1 MNDILSS
8 IPIFLLLTLL
18 LACHLLVFGALFPA
32 RVDKSAEHVRAALWR
47 SFWIGLVNFLFFG
60 AIVLLLFA
68 LSDGVQ
74 KSVLRVVLLLPAA
87 TITIVIFAFLS
98 LGLASISA
106 VIGERLFPEA
116 AAWKRSFFATLLLG
130 VGCTVP
136 LLGWFLLLPFAALT
150 GFGTV
155 LLTYYQRNK

>member
-18 LACHLLVFGALFPA
+18 LACYLLVFGALFPA
-32 RVDKSAEHVRAALWR
+32 RVDKSAEHLRAALWR

-68 LSDGVQ
+68 LSEGVR
-74 KSVLRVVLLLPAA
+74 KSILGVILLLPAA
-87 TITIVIFAFLS
+87 TITIAIFAFLS
-98 LGLASISA
+98 LGLASLSA
-106 VIGERLFPEA
+106 VLGERLFPEA

-130 VGCTVP
+130 VGCTIPV
-136 LLGWFLLLPFAALT
+136 LGWFLLFPFAALT
-150 GFGTV
+150 GFGAV
-155 LLTYYQRNK
+155 VLTYYQRNK

>member
-1 MNDILSS
+1 MNNILSS

-18 LACHLLVFGALFPA
+18 LAFYLLVFGALFPS
-32 RVDKSAEHVRAALWR
+32 RVDKASEHLRGSLWR
-47 SFWIGLVNFLFFG
+47 AFWIGLVNFLFFG

-68 LSDGVQ
+68 LSEGVR
-74 KSVLRVVLLLPAA
+74 KSFLGVLLLLPAA
-87 TITIVIFAFLS
+87 TITIAIFAFLS

-106 VIGERLFPEA
+106 ILGERLFPEA

-136 LLGWFLLLPFAALT
+136 LLGWFLLFPFAALT
-150 GFGTV
+150 GFGAV